1 MRASVGAVAARKHT
15 YVLYGRIVGRV
26 AEGCVHGWMD
36 GKGRK
41 EVRQD
46 DAGMDGW
53 VWYHSYIVYHIS
65 YTTYHVRIYHIE
77 GWYAWWVDGWLV
89 VLSRQV

>member
-36 GKGRK
+36 GWMGKEGRK
-41 EVRQD
+41 
-46 DAGMDGW
+46 
-53 VWYHSYIVYHIS
+53 
-65 YTTYHVRIYHIE
+65 
-77 GWYAWWVDGWLV
+77 
-89 VLSRQV
+89 